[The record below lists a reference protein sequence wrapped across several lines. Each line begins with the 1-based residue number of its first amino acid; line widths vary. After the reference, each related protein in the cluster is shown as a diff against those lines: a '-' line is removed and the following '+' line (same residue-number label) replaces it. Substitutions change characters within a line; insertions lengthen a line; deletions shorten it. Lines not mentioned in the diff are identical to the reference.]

1 MVFALLLGKQC
12 ARLSERG
19 CYYNVVA
26 LLLRFQILT
35 KELEPSCYK
44 KRQKSPSQKTG
55 LGNRGR
61 LNVLNDTKLVLNEHE
76 LHP

>member
-26 LLLRFQILT
+26 SLLRFQILT
-35 KELEPSCYK
+35 KELEPSCCK
-44 KRQKSPSQKTG
+44 KRQKSPSQETG
-55 LGNRGR
+55 VGNRER
-61 LNVLNDTKLVLNEHE
+61 LKVLNDTILVLNEHE
-76 LHP
+76 